1 MSTRASNVPQPL
13 SPSSPWKVVGR
24 RRVVGATVV
33 ICAVATALV
42 STMEARPIAM
52 AGAVAI
58 GWSHLV
64 GRCGISHFGA
74 LTPRGKVPGRRGRWL
89 TGALVYL
96 AAGALASS
104 AVGAALAAGGGV
116 LVPADFRAAAVGLAL
131 LLAAVAAASELGV
144 IRWRLPQP
152 NLQTRR
158 QWGMYRSPIPEA
170 LWGFC
175 LGLTFATVF
184 TFSGTW
190 LVLALPIASGEP
202 AFGAMVLL
210 AHWVGRT
217 TPILMGPLFVEHPGR
232 MPELLDDIEGARSVF
247 RTSNVVGIALM
258 GVSLLI
264 LLQDVAS

>member
-1 MSTRASNVPQPL
+1 MSTRPSTVPQPL
-13 SPSSPWKVVGR
+13 STSSPAKLAAR
-24 RRVVGATVV
+24 RRLVGATVV
-33 ICAVATALV
+33 ICAVATGLIA
-42 STMEARPIAM
+42 TMDARPIAI

-58 GWSHLV
+58 GWSHLA

-74 LTPRGKVPGRRGRWL
+74 LTPRSKLPGRRTRWL
-89 TGALVYL
+89 VGALVYL

-104 AVGAALAAGGGV
+104 AVGAALGAGGGA
-116 LVPADFRAAAVGLAL
+116 LVPADFRAAAIGLAL
-131 LLAAVAAASELGV
+131 LIAAVAAASELGV
-144 IRWRLPQP
+144 IRWHLPQP

-158 QWGMYRSPIPEA
+158 QWALYRFPIPEV

-190 LVLALPIASGEP
+190 LVLALPFASGDP

-217 TPILMGPLFVEHPGR
+217 MPIFMGPLLIDHPGR
-232 MPELLDDIEGARSVF
+232 MPKLLDEIDGALAVF

-264 LLQDVAS
+264 LLLNVTA